1 MSGLEGAVT
10 VALYI
15 IQAAWHRPL
24 RGHIV
29 FLLQLQVSVGA
40 SSVGVRASILVLWEA
55 MIAPI
60 DFIQLYETFTV
71 ELFHRLLL
79 IYFDITIQNG
89 NIYNNR
95 RIK

>member
-1 MSGLEGAVT
+1 MSGLEWAIT

-40 SSVGVRASILVLWEA
+40 SPVVVRASILVLWEA

-60 DFIQLYETFTV
+60 DFIQLYETFTMD
-71 ELFHRLLL
+71 LLKSL
-79 IYFDITIQNG
+79 
-89 NIYNNR
+89 
-95 RIK
+95 

>member
-10 VALYI
+10 VALYTR
-15 IQAAWHRPL
+15 QAAWHRPL

-40 SSVGVRASILVLWEA
+40 SPVGVGASILVLWEA

-71 ELFHRLLL
+71 DLLKSL
-79 IYFDITIQNG
+79 
-89 NIYNNR
+89 
-95 RIK
+95 